1 MKVPG
6 KQERH
11 PIGVLPKPANI
22 ETQKTDVE
30 QWAAFTK
37 AHHLWSQHGEP
48 YDRLPLTEWTEKT
61 MEILCDCMGA
71 PVQGV
76 GVHVE
81 EEMWAKL
88 MGRKRRWAARNALS
102 GEVEGGGNVRGT
114 HDARKALRGRRGAA
128 SAPIASI
135 QNSKGEIC

>member
-1 MKVPG
+1 M
-6 KQERH
+6 
-11 PIGVLPKPANI
+11 LPRPANI
-22 ETQKTDVE
+22 QAKSTEAE

-37 AHHLWSQHGEP
+37 AHHLWSEQWAPHE
-48 YDRLPLTEWTEKT
+48 RLPLTEWTEKT

-88 MGRKRRWAARNALS
+88 MGRKRRWAARNDLS
-102 GEVEGGGNVRGT
+102 GEVGGGGHIRGA
-114 HDARKALRGRRGAA
+114 HDARKALRGRRGAVF
-128 SAPIASI
+128 APIASI
-135 QNSKGEIC
+135 RNSKGEICEGEALNE